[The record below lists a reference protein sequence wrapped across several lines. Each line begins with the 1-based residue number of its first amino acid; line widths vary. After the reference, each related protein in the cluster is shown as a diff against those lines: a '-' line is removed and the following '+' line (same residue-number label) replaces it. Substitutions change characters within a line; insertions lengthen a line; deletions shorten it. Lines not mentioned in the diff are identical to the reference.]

1 MSEAYLGV
9 VFIALMA
16 LLFGVV
22 IFAGTTLIY
31 FRDKH
36 RKDPARTEVR
46 ELTRSREEEPVSVG
60 AGSSERDQAA

>member
-16 LLFGVV
+16 LAFGVV
-22 IFAGTTLIY
+22 IFGGTALTY

-36 RKDPARTEVR
+36 RKDTARTEVR
-46 ELTRSREEEPVSVG
+46 ELSSSREEEPVSVG
-60 AGSSERDQAA
+60 TEISEHDRAA